1 MPKKAFKK
9 KKAHKLACYRK
20 ARQGLMN
27 IASGAFI
34 NIGSANQDGMTAG
47 YKAGYRIH

>member
-9 KKAHKLACYRK
+9 KKAWKRACYAK

-27 IASGAFI
+27 RPD
-34 NIGSANQDGMTAG
+34 GSFHPIPTTSLDGMVLG
-47 YKAGYRIH
+47 YKAGYRIN